1 MCKFIWFL
9 LEMYISNMQ
18 EEADCHF
25 PKAVQKQLVEH
36 YCRVYEGAYEM
47 LITFKNEFL
56 EHFLNKNNV

>member
-1 MCKFIWFL
+1 
-9 LEMYISNMQ
+9 MQ
-18 EEADCHF
+18 EGADCRIL
-25 PKAVQKQLVEH
+25 KAVQEQLVED